1 MSLPAHRLGP
11 TVLAT
16 AFTLTGL
23 STVVIALRFY
33 CRAALMKSVKVYDY
47 LIGGALPNA
56 KPGEYLEGTLKSW
69 YVYQLVYLVDL
80 AAVKFSILFF
90 YRAISSTRAYRVSVY
105 AVMFLVGAFTISMIF
120 VNAFEC
126 KTPSDAWSVEILLQG
141 KGSCTDLHPIYYGQA
156 AFNIASDLAILVL
169 PMPVVWNL
177 QMKQQKR
184 LAVIG
189 IFSIGSIA
197 VLASI
202 IRIYAL
208 YLWSSDPDV
217 PYNGARIL
225 LWSQIEINT
234 ALISSSIPA
243 LKPLFKFAGGF
254 TTAKSNGYYVRY
266 GDPRSYNTPGS
277 KMQKSHITVTSDQYP
292 IDDDDNKYLEQ
303 GRGVPLGTMR
313 PQPTSPPEYVVTEA
327 GAPNDSI
334 ARNNSSTVT
343 AGRWNKSKLR
353 QITSDASSD
362 EQELTR
368 FSEESQHVGGSD
380 RRYQNSRNTAIMR
393 TVEVEVR
400 RDLK

>member
-1 MSLPAHRLGP
+1 M
-11 TVLAT
+11 
-16 AFTLTGL
+16 
-23 STVVIALRFY
+23 
-33 CRAALMKSVKVYDY
+33 
-47 LIGGALPNA
+47 
-56 KPGEYLEGTLKSW
+56 
-69 YVYQLVYLVDL
+69 YLVDL

-90 YRAISSTRAYRVSVY
+90 YRAISSTRMYRLAVY
-105 AVMFLVGAFTISMIF
+105 TVMFLVGAFTISMVF

-126 KTPSDAWSVEILLQG
+126 KKPSDAWSTEILLQG
-141 KGSCTDLHPIYYGQA
+141 AGSCTDLHHIYYGQA
-156 AFNIASDLAILVL
+156 GFNIASDLAILIL

-189 IFSIGSIA
+189 IFSVGSIA
-197 VLASI
+197 CLASI

-217 PYNGARIL
+217 PYQGARIL

-243 LKPLFKFAGGF
+243 LKPLFKSVGGF
-254 TTAKSNGYYVRY
+254 TTAKTDGYYVRY

-277 KMQKSHITVTSDQYP
+277 RIPKSHITVTSGSYP
-292 IDDDDNKYLEQ
+292 DDVDRNYLEQ
-303 GRGVPLGTMR
+303 GKGVPLATIR
-313 PQPTSPPEYVVTEA
+313 PQPTSPPEY
-327 GAPNDSI
+327 GATPTGTQNDSI

-353 QITSDASSD
+353 EIKSDASSD

-368 FSEESQHVGGSD
+368 FSEESQHVEGSE
-380 RRYQNSRNTAIMR
+380 RRYHNSRNNAIMR

-400 RDLK
+400 RDVK